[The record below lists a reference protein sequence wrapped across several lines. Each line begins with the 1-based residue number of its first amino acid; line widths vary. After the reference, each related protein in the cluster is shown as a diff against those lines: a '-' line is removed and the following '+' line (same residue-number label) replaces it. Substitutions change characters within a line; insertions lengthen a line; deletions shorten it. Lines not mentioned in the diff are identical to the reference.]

1 MDTDRDT
8 GTTGETSSEKRG
20 AEPTTIAGARL
31 EIAATRTRLSGTVA
45 ELEQQ
50 MSGRIEGVKKKVSV
64 AELARRHPWA
74 ALTTAFVAGV
84 ALSTSGAD
92 RRAARATKRAAKR
105 TPELAKRGASAA
117 ASATAAGVSHLA
129 SAAVTRIRGA
139 PDDRR
144 ILASGAQD
152 SASLRAKTLGE
163 LKTQVRELNEEAER
177 GVDELANSM
186 RPRPNTNA

>member
-1 MDTDRDT
+1 MDTDRDARSN
-8 GTTGETSSEKRG
+8 GETNSEKDG
-20 AEPTTIAGARL
+20 GEPTTIAGARL

-50 MSGRIEGVKKKVSV
+50 MSDRIEGVKQKVSV

-74 ALTTAFVAGV
+74 ALATAFVAGV

-92 RRAARATKRAAKR
+92 RRAARATKRAVQR
-105 TPELAKRGASAA
+105 TPELARRGASVA

-129 SAAVTRIRGA
+129 SAAVARIRGA

-144 ILASGAQD
+144 IRALGAHD
-152 SASLRAKTLGE
+152 PGSLTAKTIGE
-163 LKTQVRELNEEAER
+163 LKTQVRELNDEAER
-177 GVDELANSM
+177 GVDELASSM
-186 RPRPNTNA
+186 RPRPGTHS

>member
-1 MDTDRDT
+1 MDRDRDARSNVDSESDQH
-8 GTTGETSSEKRG
+8 GT
-20 AEPTTIAGARL
+20 EPKTIAGARL

-50 MSGRIEGVKKKVSV
+50 MSDTIDGVKKKVSV

-74 ALTTAFVAGV
+74 ALATAFVAGV
-84 ALSTSGAD
+84 ALSTTGAD

-129 SAAVTRIRGA
+129 SAAVTRIIGA

-163 LKTQVRELNEEAER
+163 LKTQVRELNDEAER
-177 GVDELANSM
+177 GVDELASSM
-186 RPRPNTNA
+186 RPQPGANT

>member
-1 MDTDRDT
+1 MDRDRDARAN
-8 GTTGETSSEKRG
+8 GDSESDQHG
-20 AEPTTIAGARL
+20 AEPKTIAGARL

-50 MSGRIEGVKKKVSV
+50 MSDRIEGVKKKVSV

-74 ALTTAFVAGV
+74 ALATAVVAGV
-84 ALSTSGAD
+84 ALSASGAD

-117 ASATAAGVSHLA
+117 VSATAAGVSQLA
-129 SAAVTRIRGA
+129 SAAVTRIKGA

-152 SASLRAKTLGE
+152 ASLRAKTLGE

-186 RPRPNTNA
+186 RPRPGTNG

>member
-8 GTTGETSSEKRG
+8 RSNGESGRERHG
-20 AEPTTIAGARL
+20 VEPTTVAGARL

-50 MSGRIEGVKKKVSV
+50 LSDRIDGVKEKVSV
-64 AELARRHPWA
+64 VALVRRHPWA
-74 ALTTAFVAGV
+74 ALASAFVAGV

-92 RRAARATKRAAKR
+92 RRAAHATTRAAKR

-129 SAAVTRIRGA
+129 SAAVARIKGA

-152 SASLRAKTLGE
+152 SGGLTAKTLGE

-177 GVDELANSM
+177 GVDELASSL
-186 RPRPNTNA
+186 RPRRNTNT

>member
-1 MDTDRDT
+1 MDTDRDARSN
-8 GTTGETSSEKRG
+8 GETNSEKHG
-20 AEPTTIAGARL
+20 GEPTTIAGARL

-50 MSGRIEGVKKKVSV
+50 MSDRIEGVKQKVSV

-74 ALTTAFVAGV
+74 ALATAFVAGV

-105 TPELAKRGASAA
+105 TPELARRGASVA
-117 ASATAAGVSHLA
+117 ASAAAAGVSHLA

-144 ILASGAQD
+144 ILASGAHD
-152 SASLRAKTLGE
+152 SGSLTAKTIGE
-163 LKTQVRELNEEAER
+163 LKTQVRELNDEAER
-177 GVDELANSM
+177 GVDELASSM
-186 RPRPNTNA
+186 RPRPGTNS

>member
-1 MDTDRDT
+1 MDRDRDARPN
-8 GTTGETSSEKRG
+8 GGSESDQHR
-20 AEPTTIAGARL
+20 AEPKTIAGARL
-31 EIAATRTRLSGTVA
+31 DIAATRTRLSGTVA

-50 MSGRIEGVKKKVSV
+50 VSDRIDGVKKKVSV

-74 ALTTAFVAGV
+74 ALATAFVAGV

-105 TPELAKRGASAA
+105 TPELARRGASAA

-129 SAAVTRIRGA
+129 SAAVTRIIGA

-152 SASLRAKTLGE
+152 SATLRAKTLGE

-177 GVDELANSM
+177 GVDELASSM
-186 RPRPNTNA
+186 RPPPGTNA

>member
-1 MDTDRDT
+1 MDRDRDARPN
-8 GTTGETSSEKRG
+8 GDSESDQHG
-20 AEPTTIAGARL
+20 AEPKTIAGARL

-50 MSGRIEGVKKKVSV
+50 VSDRIEGVKKKVSV

-74 ALTTAFVAGV
+74 ALATAFVAGV

-117 ASATAAGVSHLA
+117 ASATAAGVSQLA

-144 ILASGAQD
+144 ILASGAHD
-152 SASLRAKTLGE
+152 SGSLTAKTLGE
-163 LKTQVRELNEEAER
+163 LKAQVRELNEEAER
-177 GVDELANSM
+177 GVDELASSM
-186 RPRPNTNA
+186 LPPRNASA